1 MWKSHVKLKKKNL
14 GGIDYIVLG
23 STIERVGINIVK
35 KSYTTTKGIVVI
47 ENCKVRHPDGTIT
60 NE

>member
-1 MWKSHVKLKKKNL
+1 MTTKKKNL
-14 GGIDYIVLG
+14 GGIDYIIRG

-47 ENCKVRHPDGTIT
+47 EKGKVRHTDGTIT